1 MITEKDLK
9 EAIAE
14 CQGVKNPNAD
24 TCIKLAAFY
33 TIYDH
38 LYPSKQEEIPQYSY
52 QAPPVNDIEKVID
65 YYSDT
70 EFGQAIDGRD
80 AFEIWEIMDDLM
92 SALQML
98 NPALYANAMRKLES

>member
-38 LYPSKQEEIPQYSY
+38 LYPQEEMPKYSY
-52 QAPPVNDIEKVID
+52 QAPVENVENVID

-70 EFGQAIDGRD
+70 DFGKAIDGRN
-80 AFEIWEIMDDLM
+80 AWEIWEIMDDLM
-92 SALQML
+92 SALQLL
-98 NPALYANAMRKLES
+98 NPSLYANAMRKIN

>member
-1 MITEKDLK
+1 MITEQDLK

-14 CQGVKNPNAD
+14 CQGVKNPKAD

-38 LYPSKQEEIPQYSY
+38 LYPQKQEEISMYSY
-52 QAPPVNDIEKVID
+52 QAPPAEDIEKTID

-70 EFGQAIDGRD
+70 EFGQAIDGKD
-80 AFEIWEIMDDLM
+80 ATEIWEIMDDLM
-92 SALQML
+92 SALQLL
-98 NPALYANAMRKLES
+98 NPSLYANAMRKIK

>member
-14 CQGVKNPNAD
+14 CQGVKNPKAD
-24 TCIKLAAFY
+24 TCIKLSAY
-33 TIYDH
+33 YIIYDH
-38 LYPSKQEEIPQYSY
+38 LYPKDTPKYSY
-52 QAPPVNDIEKVID
+52 QAPDNIETVID

-70 EFGQAIDGRD
+70 DFGKAIDGRN
-80 AFEIWEIMDDLM
+80 AWEIWEIMDDLM

-98 NPALYANAMRKLES
+98 NPALYANAMRKIQ